1 MDTPF
6 EDVDVTLRDGRAVH
20 LRAVAP
26 SDEAELLQAFG
37 RMSQEA
43 RYLRFMGSVGEL
55 DVDRMREALASVPDS
70 ALGIV
75 ATVPA
80 DDGIDIVGLA
90 VYFVERDRS
99 CCEFAV
105 SVASRFG
112 GVGLATVLMNA
123 LIEAAK
129 RQGMREM
136 DGFVLAVNQPMLRLA
151 RRLGFS
157 IAPDADDGTVRIC
170 RLPLT

>member
-1 MDTPF
+1 MNTPF
-6 EDVDVTLRDGRAVH
+6 TDVDVTLRDGRAVH
-20 LRAVAP
+20 IRAVVP

-37 RMSQEA
+37 RMSEEA
-43 RYLRFMGSVGEL
+43 RYLRFMGTVAEL
-55 DVDRMREALASVPDS
+55 DRAQLRAALAAVPESVI
-70 ALGIV
+70 GIA

-90 VYFVERDRS
+90 VYFVEPDRAR
-99 CCEFAV
+99 CEFAI
-105 SVASRFG
+105 SVAPRFG
-112 GVGLATVLMNA
+112 GVGLATTLMNA
-123 LIEAAK
+123 LIDAAK

-157 IAPDADDGTVRIC
+157 IAPDTDDPSVRIC
-170 RLPLT
+170 RLQLT

>member
-1 MDTPF
+1 MNTPF
-6 EDVDVTLRDGRAVH
+6 TDVDVTLRDGRAVH
-20 LRAVAP
+20 VRAVVP

-37 RMSQEA
+37 RMSEEA
-43 RYLRFMGSVGEL
+43 RYLRFMGAVAEL
-55 DVDRMREALASVPDS
+55 DRAQLREALAAVPENVI
-70 ALGIV
+70 GIV

-90 VYFVERDRS
+90 VYFVEPDRTR
-99 CCEFAV
+99 CEFAISV
-105 SVASRFG
+105 SPRFG
-112 GVGLATVLMNA
+112 GVGLATTLMNA
-123 LIEAAK
+123 LIDAAK

-157 IAPDADDGTVRIC
+157 IAPDPDDASVCIC
-170 RLPLT
+170 RLQLT